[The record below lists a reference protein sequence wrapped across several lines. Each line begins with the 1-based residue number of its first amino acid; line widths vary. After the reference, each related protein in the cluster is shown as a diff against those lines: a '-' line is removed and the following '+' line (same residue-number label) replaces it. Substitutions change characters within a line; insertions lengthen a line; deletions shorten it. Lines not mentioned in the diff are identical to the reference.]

1 MKTQLIKTQKL
12 KNNIGQVEGLP
23 KNPRLIRDG
32 KFLDLKKSIEEDPEM
47 LELREIIAYDNNGE
61 LIVICGNMRLQAS
74 IELGLKEIPTKILP
88 FETPL
93 GKLKAYVIKDNIS
106 YGEHDWNLVAN
117 EWEIEDLKNWG
128 LDIPDFDKVDDL
140 EDGEEIEFAQS
151 VQLIPPKEYILILCE
166 PNSEDWE
173 DLKGTL
179 KLAMVRRG
187 GYKKGSAFD
196 AVALERVI
204 EWKEFKKRY
213 NVDSSTEQK

>member
-1 MKTQLIKTQKL
+1 MNIQIL
-12 KNNIGQVEGLP
+12 KINKVKVNP
-23 KNPRLIRDG
+23 NNPRLIKDDNFKR
-32 KFLDLKKSIEEDPEM
+32 LVQSIIQFPTM
-47 LELREIIAYDNNGE
+47 LEIRPIVVNKDMIIIG
-61 LIVICGNMRLQAS
+61 GNMRYKACLEA
-74 IELGLKEIPTKILP
+74 GVTEIPVIIAKDL
-88 FETPL
+88 TPEQEREFI
-93 GKLKAYVIKDNIS
+93 IKDNVS
-106 YGEHDWNLVAN
+106 GGEWDWDMLAN
-117 EWEIEDLKNWG
+117 EWETEKLANWG

-204 EWKEFKKRY
+204 EWKDFKKRY